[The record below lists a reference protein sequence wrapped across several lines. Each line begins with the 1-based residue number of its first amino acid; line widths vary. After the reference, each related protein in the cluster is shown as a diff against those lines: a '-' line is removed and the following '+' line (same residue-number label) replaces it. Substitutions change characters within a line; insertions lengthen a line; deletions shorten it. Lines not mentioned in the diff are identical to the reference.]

1 MGTLDRRGLLRG
13 LTGAA
18 ALASPLG
25 RAAEALALPG
35 PAPAAGSGPSRAV
48 VALARREGMLAAD
61 GAFDAAKLRAAL
73 EAAVARA
80 AGEETAA
87 GAMRKLFRPKDVVG
101 IKVNCIAGRGLSTR
115 PEVALALAA
124 LVQKAG
130 VPPEQVV
137 VWDRTSRELKGVGY
151 AINAGSGVRVL
162 GTDGDWDP
170 KAREWGP
177 AASRFSRLLVEDL
190 TAVIDLGL
198 MKDHGL
204 AGVSLGLK
212 NWYGVVNN
220 PNKLHAEGCNPFV
233 PHLAASPEIAGKWR
247 LTVVDATVAQCH
259 GGPGYAPAWAFP
271 FQGFLAST
279 DRVACDAV
287 GWQLLEERRKEKGLP
302 PLAAQ
307 GREPKYIRAAEA
319 LGLGVAEP
327 SRIEVARV

>member
-1 MGTLDRRGLLRG
+1 M
-13 LTGAA
+13 
-18 ALASPLG
+18 
-25 RAAEALALPG
+25 
-35 PAPAAGSGPSRAV
+35 
-48 VALARREGMLAAD
+48 ALARREGMLAPD
-61 GAFDAAKLRAAL
+61 GALDAGKVRSAL

-87 GAMRKLFRPKDVVG
+87 AAMRKLFRPRDVVG
-101 IKVNCIAGRGLSTR
+101 IKVNCIAGRRLSTR

-130 VPPEQVV
+130 VPAEQVV
-137 VWDRTSRELKGVGY
+137 IWDRTTRELAGAGY
-151 AINAGSGVRVL
+151 TVSAGSGVRVL

-233 PHLAASPEIAGKWR
+233 PHLAAAPEIVGKWR
-247 LTVVDATVAQCH
+247 LTVIDATVAQCH
-259 GGPGYAPAWAFP
+259 GGPGFAPAWAWP

-287 GWQLLEERRKEKGLP
+287 GAQLLEERRRERGLP
-302 PLAAQ
+302 SFADQ
-307 GREPKYIRAAEA
+307 GRAPRYIRAAEA